1 MRFGKNTKE
10 LSHRKDS
17 KLKIALLNLKP
28 APMVELRKEAKEFEE
43 LMLNRRANK

>member
-1 MRFGKNTKE
+1 MQFGKNIKE

-28 APMVELRKEAKEFEE
+28 APMEELRKEAKEFEE
-43 LMLNRRANK
+43 LMLNRRVKK